1 MSSSNKCSKSALL
14 VDLYKASSNICYE
27 TIRLDSYKYNIERFF
42 RKIAKIIGF
51 RAGVFYFPLNIKSPI
66 FLQHNLETYSSD
78 YLNNLKK
85 HFFPECISK
94 FLHSNKLYTTPEKS
108 EIVIDRPEKTS
119 ENTILIRKIGNSGP
133 EAGFIGLLIPLKF
146 INDLDVKKAIAR
158 IAKDIEEG
166 IRRFKQIANPYSD
179 HLLTSDN
186 QRFEKLFNSM
196 AEGYAFHELLFDCA
210 GDPVDYR
217 YLNLN
222 KRTANLLGL
231 PLKEIIGRK
240 ASEIFHGNSPYLE
253 IYANVSRSGRPYFFE
268 TYFTPMDKHFM
279 INVFSFK
286 KDTFTTIFLDIT
298 EKRKTELK
306 LQESEKKFQNLF
318 QKAPLAYQ
326 SLNSEGKII
335 DANTTWF
342 SIFGFKKE
350 EVIGKSFGDFFAT
363 DAPKPFHEC
372 FKNFYKKG
380 EIKNTEFR
388 LKSKSGKTK
397 TVLINGRIAYDNK
410 GNFERTHCIIQ
421 DITREK
427 AIKAKLL
434 DQQRKNQKYFESC
447 PDGMLLIDSN
457 LTILEINKHFHKELG
472 YSPKELI
479 GKNISQ
485 FVVLDQRKRLSKLI
499 EAPKIDSEQS
509 QNLNFIKKNQK
520 QIILNIVCTHFKKNQ
535 YICFS
540 RDITKSLE
548 SKLERKK
555 LQAQLRQAQKMDT
568 LGTLIGGIAHDFNNI
583 MTPISGHAEL
593 LLTNAAEKTPE
604 YEDIQSILSATTRAK
619 ELVRQIMTFSRNVEN
634 KIEIIH
640 LPTLI
645 SEIIK
650 LLKATIP
657 KTIKLEL
664 NIADDCPLINGDSTQ
679 IHQLI
684 MNLCTNAYHAIE
696 KKKGNISITLRTA
709 NSEDTQKYPE
719 IQSQKFVL
727 IEIKDDGVGIP
738 NKIIDRIFDPFFTT
752 KPAGKG
758 TGLGLSVV
766 HGIIEEHNGKIKVD
780 SKPAKETK
788 FSVYLPVTEKKAQ
801 KKPSKSKLRKP
812 RSGNEKLLII
822 DDEVAITHFIKKS
835 LSKIGYDV
843 TISNDSYKAFNLIT
857 EGQIKFDL
865 IILDLNMPNLT
876 GLELAQ
882 KLRDASIKQPIIL
895 ITGSDVQEEEILS
908 NKAIYSLIRKP
919 FLVCELEKEI
929 GQILESTS

>member
-1 MSSSNKCSKSALL
+1 
-14 VDLYKASSNICYE
+14 
-27 TIRLDSYKYNIERFF
+27 
-42 RKIAKIIGF
+42 
-51 RAGVFYFPLNIKSPI
+51 
-66 FLQHNLETYSSD
+66 
-78 YLNNLKK
+78 
-85 HFFPECISK
+85 
-94 FLHSNKLYTTPEKS
+94 
-108 EIVIDRPEKTS
+108 
-119 ENTILIRKIGNSGP
+119 
-133 EAGFIGLLIPLKF
+133 
-146 INDLDVKKAIAR
+146 
-158 IAKDIEEG
+158 
-166 IRRFKQIANPYSD
+166 
-179 HLLTSDN
+179 
-186 QRFEKLFNSM
+186 
-196 AEGYAFHELLFDCA
+196 
-210 GDPVDYR
+210 
-217 YLNLN
+217 
-222 KRTANLLGL
+222 
-231 PLKEIIGRK
+231 
-240 ASEIFHGNSPYLE
+240 
-253 IYANVSRSGRPYFFE
+253 
-268 TYFTPMDKHFM
+268 
-279 INVFSFK
+279 
-286 KDTFTTIFLDIT
+286 
-298 EKRKTELK
+298 
-306 LQESEKKFQNLF
+306 
-318 QKAPLAYQ
+318 
-326 SLNSEGKII
+326 
-335 DANTTWF
+335 
-342 SIFGFKKE
+342 
-350 EVIGKSFGDFFAT
+350 
-363 DAPKPFHEC
+363 
-372 FKNFYKKG
+372 
-380 EIKNTEFR
+380 
-388 LKSKSGKTK
+388 
-397 TVLINGRIAYDNK
+397 
-410 GNFERTHCIIQ
+410 
-421 DITREK
+421 
-427 AIKAKLL
+427 
-434 DQQRKNQKYFESC
+434 
-447 PDGMLLIDSN
+447 
-457 LTILEINKHFHKELG
+457 
-472 YSPKELI
+472 
-479 GKNISQ
+479 
-485 FVVLDQRKRLSKLI
+485 
-499 EAPKIDSEQS
+499 
-509 QNLNFIKKNQK
+509 
-520 QIILNIVCTHFKKNQ
+520 
-535 YICFS
+535 
-540 RDITKSLE
+540 
-548 SKLERKK
+548 
-555 LQAQLRQAQKMDT
+555 MDT

-593 LLTNAAEKTPE
+593 LLTNATEKTPE
-604 YEDIQSILSATTRAK
+604 YEDIQSILSATARAK

-634 KIEIIH
+634 KIETIN

-766 HGIIEEHNGKIKVD
+766 HGIIEEHNGKIKVE

-801 KKPSKSKLRKP
+801 KKLSKSKLRKP

-882 KLRDASIKQPIIL
+882 KLHDASIKQPIIL